1 LARGLAEFRGQAP
14 GLEEADPNLAAE
26 YLFYELIDPVSM
38 VVSPRAAEALKR
50 FQHALTTKRLDKTF
64 LSLLV
69 ELDEDPVAQF
79 EVARDWI
86 GGALDTEDRSNR
98 VGSETEP
105 SSIVAEPWRLEAAV
119 HLIRDEFDLMAVKHV
134 ETEAMIEG
142 MLGDHPLVEGGRYA
156 FDYLAFTSK
165 LRRFLATQVPQFEAY
180 EARKV
185 ALIENRRREM
195 RLEEFK
201 AKVMPA
207 FVRNRLLDR
216 VYLPLIGDNLAKQM
230 GTAGADTR
238 TDRMGL
244 LLLISPPGYGKTTLM
259 EYVANRLGL
268 AFMKIN
274 GPVLGHEVRSL
285 DPSDA
290 PNAGAREEI
299 HKLNFALEMGDNI
312 MLYVDDIQHTHP
324 EFLQKFI
331 SLCDAQRKIEGVWNG
346 ESKTYDLRGRKVCVV
361 MAGNPYTESG
371 GKFQIPDMLAN
382 RADTY
387 NLGDI
392 AGDHSGDF
400 EASYIEN
407 SVTSNPVLSRLAS
420 RHPADVHAVM
430 RIVATGQREGVDL
443 EGSHS
448 LEEMEEYES
457 VMAKLSRVRDT
468 ILRVNR
474 EYIRS
479 AAMEDAYRTEPPF
492 RLQGSYRNMNR
503 IAERILP
510 IMTDGE
516 VETAIFYHYENEA
529 QTLTKGAE
537 ANLLKFREL
546 EDVLTEAETERW
558 DEIRRKFAR
567 NLLMGGRGDDD
578 PVNRVVGTLAGFSD
592 GLGRIE
598 GVLSKAAAHQAQP
611 ATLADV
617 TVEKLEQM
625 IAALRA
631 VPVNVE
637 IKVVPVREGDEE
649 GAAEA
654 SSEVE
659 KPTAT
664 PAPKRKRLRGK
675 EKGVPVDVETE
686 VDQPTADEA

>member
-1 LARGLAEFRGQAP
+1 
-14 GLEEADPNLAAE
+14 
-26 YLFYELIDPVSM
+26 
-38 VVSPRAAEALKR
+38 
-50 FQHALTTKRLDKTF
+50 
-64 LSLLV
+64 
-69 ELDEDPVAQF
+69 
-79 EVARDWI
+79 
-86 GGALDTEDRSNR
+86 
-98 VGSETEP
+98 
-105 SSIVAEPWRLEAAV
+105 
-119 HLIRDEFDLMAVKHV
+119 
-134 ETEAMIEG
+134 
-142 MLGDHPLVEGGRYA
+142 
-156 FDYLAFTSK
+156 
-165 LRRFLATQVPQFEAY
+165 
-180 EARKV
+180 
-185 ALIENRRREM
+185 
-195 RLEEFK
+195 
-201 AKVMPA
+201 
-207 FVRNRLLDR
+207 
-216 VYLPLIGDNLAKQM
+216 
-230 GTAGADTR
+230 
-238 TDRMGL
+238 
-244 LLLISPPGYGKTTLM
+244 
-259 EYVANRLGL
+259 
-268 AFMKIN
+268 
-274 GPVLGHEVRSL
+274 
-285 DPSDA
+285 
-290 PNAGAREEI
+290 
-299 HKLNFALEMGDNI
+299 
-312 MLYVDDIQHTHP
+312 HTHP

-516 VETAIFYHYENEA
+516 VETAIFHHYENEA

-546 EDVLTEAETERW
+546 EDVLTESETERW

>member
-1 LARGLAEFRGQAP
+1 MEQGLIGNCGHLLEAAAHLIRGEAGKIAENAIELTAELT
-14 GLEEADPNLAAE
+14 GLTGDHPRIEGGRCGFD
-26 YLFYELIDPVSM
+26 YLEF
-38 VVSPRAAEALKR
+38 
-50 FQHALTTKRLDKTF
+50 TKRLRAF
-64 LSLLV
+64 C
-69 ELDEDPVAQF
+69 A
-79 EVARDWI
+79 
-86 GGALDTEDRSNR
+86 
-98 VGSETEP
+98 ET
-105 SSIVAEPWRLEAAV
+105 
-119 HLIRDEFDLMAVKHV
+119 
-134 ETEAMIEG
+134 
-142 MLGDHPLVEGGRYA
+142 
-156 FDYLAFTSK
+156 
-165 LRRFLATQVPQFEAY
+165 VPRFEAY
-180 EARKV
+180 EAGKV
-185 ALIENRRREM
+185 ALIESRRAAM

-201 AKVMPA
+201 PKVMPA

-216 VYLPLIGDNLAKQM
+216 VYLPLIGSNLAKQM
-230 GTAGADTR
+230 GTAGANTR
-238 TDRMGL
+238 TDRMGM

-274 GPVLGHEVRSL
+274 GPALGHEVKSL
-285 DPSDA
+285 DPADA

-346 ESKTYDLRGRKVCVV
+346 RPRTYDLRGRKVCVV

-371 GKFQIPDMLAN
+371 GRFQIPDMLAN

-407 SVTSNPVLSRLAS
+407 AATSNATLARLAA
-420 RHPADVHAVM
+420 RHPADLMAVM
-430 RIVATGQREGVDL
+430 RIAQSGSRDGIDL

-448 LEEMEEYES
+448 LEEMEEYVS
-457 VMAKLSRVRDT
+457 VMKKLMRVRDT

-503 IAERILP
+503 IAERIVP
-510 IMTDGE
+510 MMTDVE
-516 VETAIFYHYENEA
+516 VESAIFAHYENEA

-546 EDVLTEAETERW
+546 EEVLTGPETARW
-558 DEIRRKFAR
+558 EEIKRKFSR
-567 NLLMGGRGDDD
+567 NLLMGATAGEDD
-578 PVNRVVGTLAGFSD
+578 PVGRVIGTLAGFSD

-598 GVLSKAAAHQAQP
+598 GVLTRAAQHHEKP

-617 TVEKLEQM
+617 TVEKLER
-625 IAALRA
+625 IIGELRA

-637 IKVVPVREGDEE
+637 IKVVPVREGGDDDPD
-649 GAAEA
+649 
-654 SSEVE
+654 VRPPVT
-659 KPTAT
+659 KK
-664 PAPKRKRLRGK
+664 KRIRGK
-675 EKGVPVDVETE
+675 SQGLPVDVESQ
-686 VDQPTADEA
+686 VDQPPGD